1 MPGGSG
7 ALLEGFGDVAPGNV
21 LRERYRLVDVIGRGA
36 HGVTYFAEHEFLNHP
51 CVVKVL
57 PQRIRDAADSAVQR
71 LRYEARAGF
80 RVNNPHVVRVLD
92 CDVINDVWYFVM
104 EYVDGIDLGA
114 LIKEGALLGWQQ
126 AARLAIDSATGLM
139 AIHNAGLLHRDIK
152 PANLLLGADGRLRIS
167 DLGVAGMASRHAGST
182 RHSAAVGT
190 LDYAAPEMLN
200 PEAPVDARADLF
212 SLGATLYH
220 AVTGEPPFASESVFA
235 TLIDSQTRPAK
246 WPERAPANVP
256 AWFIQTILTL
266 LASDPARR
274 FASAEALRNHLARPQ
289 QQPATA
295 VAPVTPGDGVEPRG
309 LAVLPF
315 ESESGGGGDDWLG
328 FALADTLA
336 RELSRIPGT
345 YVANHEQLRAVL
357 QRPEI
362 AGVGGEGEQL
372 LAAGR
377 VVGAGTVVT
386 GRFRRGGESICFW
399 SDVRRRCRAEPERI
413 GPFQGPLSRM
423 VELQAALFGRLT
435 DLLQLNAGAAGLG
448 AAMQG
453 VALETRE
460 KFTRGKQA
468 YLQGDYETAM
478 KLAREVIEE
487 DASVIEALQYLSVCS
502 ARLGRYEEAGDY
514 HCQITS
520 VAEQRGDQ
528 QLLVEAKANMGVMY
542 YLKGEYEQ
550 AQKLYA
556 EAAEIAERL
565 GLEAERAQIHNN
577 AGFALARLGRNEEAE
592 AAFRRAVEVC
602 KGFGALAPLIGPYNG
617 LGNLLLDQQRYTE
630 ARDYYQRALT
640 LAQEIGDRTNTGI
653 SHMHL
658 GRCASLEGQFASAK
672 NEFAL
677 ALNTLEGTS
686 FWNARA
692 RTYEYMAEMN
702 LRLGDYAE
710 ALRCAEKKIE
720 LARRH
725 ANRTMEVAA
734 WRQKAEAL
742 RRSGRICEADY
753 CLVQARAAQPTGSEN
768 TDSSAVQ
775 PA

>member
-1 MPGGSG
+1 MATGAA

-51 CVVKVL
+51 CVLKIL
-57 PQRIRDAADSAVQR
+57 PQRIRDASDSAVQR

-104 EYVDGIDLGA
+104 EFVDGIDLA
-114 LIKEGALLGWQQ
+114 TLIENGVSLCWQQ
-126 AARLAIDSATGLM
+126 AAGLAIDSATGLM

-167 DLGVAGMASRHAGST
+167 DLGVAGMASRRAGGS
-182 RHSAAVGT
+182 SSPGAVGT
-190 LDYAAPEMLN
+190 LAYAAPEMLI
-200 PEAPVDARADLF
+200 PGATVDARADLF

-220 AVTGEPPFASESVFA
+220 AVTGKRPFANESVFA
-235 TLIDSQTRPAK
+235 TLINTQTRAVE
-246 WPERAPANVP
+246 WPEQAPANVP
-256 AWFIQTILTL
+256 AWFIKTILTL
-266 LASDPARR
+266 LANDPAQR

-289 QQPATA
+289 QQPATVAAPA
-295 VAPVTPGDGVEPRG
+295 VSSNGVQPRG

-315 ESESGGGGDDWLG
+315 ENESGEGADDWLG

-345 YVANHEQLRAVL
+345 YVADHEQLRAVL

-362 AGVGGEGEQL
+362 AAVGGLNEQL

-377 VVGAGTVVT
+377 VVGAGTIVT
-386 GRFRRGGESICFW
+386 GRFRRGQESICFW
-399 SDVRRRCRAEPERI
+399 SDVVRRSMPQPERI
-413 GPFQGPLSRM
+413 GPLQGPLSRM
-423 VELQAALFGRLT
+423 VELQSLLFTRLAQ
-435 DLLQLNAGAAGLG
+435 LLQLNPGAAGVG
-448 AAMQG
+448 AALPK

-468 YLQGDYETAM
+468 YLQGDYETAIR
-478 KLAREVIEE
+478 LARDVIEE
-487 DASVIEALQYLSVCS
+487 DADFIEALQYLSACS
-502 ARLGRYEEAGDY
+502 ARLGRYEEAGKY
-514 HCQITS
+514 HRQITS
-520 VAEQRGDQ
+520 LAEQRGDK

-550 AQKLYA
+550 AQRLYT
-556 EAAEIAERL
+556 EAAVIAEGL
-565 GLEAERAQIHNN
+565 GLEAERAQIYNN
-577 AGFALARLGRNEEAE
+577 AGFALARLGRSEEAE
-592 AAFRRAVEVC
+592 AAFRRAVDVC

-617 LGNLLLDQQRYTE
+617 LGNLLLDQQRYAE

-686 FWNARA
+686 FWNARTI
-692 RTYEYMAEMN
+692 TYEYMAEMN

-710 ALRCAEKKIE
+710 AVRCAEKKIE

-725 ANRTMEVAA
+725 ANRTMEAAA

-742 RRSGRICEADY
+742 RLSGRAREADE
-753 CLVQARAAQPTGSEN
+753 CLLQARAAQPTGS
-768 TDSSAVQ
+768 Q
-775 PA
+775 PADSGATEPA

>member
-1 MPGGSG
+1 MPTGAA

-21 LRERYRLVDVIGRGA
+21 LRERYRLVDVIGHGA

-51 CVVKVL
+51 CVLKIL
-57 PQRIRDAADSAVQR
+57 PQRIRDASDSAVQR

-104 EYVDGIDLGA
+104 EYVDGIDLA
-114 LIKEGALLGWQQ
+114 TLIEHGVSLCWQQ
-126 AARLAIDSATGLM
+126 AAGLAIDSATGLM

-167 DLGVAGMASRHAGST
+167 DLGVAGMASRRAGS
-182 RHSAAVGT
+182 SNSPGAVGT
-190 LDYAAPEMLN
+190 LAYAAPEMLI
-200 PEAPVDARADLF
+200 PGATVDARADLF

-220 AVTGEPPFASESVFA
+220 TVTGKRPFASESVFA
-235 TLIDSQTRPAK
+235 TLINTQTRPVQ
-246 WPERAPANVP
+246 WPEQAPANVP
-256 AWFIQTILTL
+256 AWFIKAILKL
-266 LASDPARR
+266 LANDPAQR

-289 QQPATA
+289 QQPATV
-295 VAPVTPGDGVEPRG
+295 VAPPVSSNGVQPRG

-315 ESESGGGGDDWLG
+315 ENESGEGAEDWLG

-345 YVANHEQLRAVL
+345 YVADHEQLRAVL

-362 AGVGGEGEQL
+362 AAVGGLGAQL

-377 VVGAGTVVT
+377 VVGAGTIVT
-386 GRFRRGGESICFW
+386 GRFRRGQESICFW
-399 SDVRRRCRAEPERI
+399 ADVLRRSMPQPERI

-423 VELQAALFGRLT
+423 VELQSVLFGRLAE
-435 DLLQLNAGAAGLG
+435 LLQLNPGAAGVE
-448 AAMQG
+448 AALPA

-468 YLQGDYETAM
+468 YLQGDYETAIR
-478 KLAREVIEE
+478 LVRDVIEE
-487 DASVIEALQYLSVCS
+487 DANFIEALQYLSACS
-502 ARLGRYEEAGDY
+502 ARLGRYEEAGKY
-514 HCQITS
+514 HRQITS
-520 VAEQRGDQ
+520 LAEQRGDK

-550 AQKLYA
+550 AQQLYA
-556 EAAEIAERL
+556 EAAVIAEGL
-565 GLEAERAQIHNN
+565 GLEAERAQIYNN
-577 AGFALARLGRNEEAE
+577 AGFALARLGRSEEAE
-592 AAFRRAVEVC
+592 AAFRRAVDVC

-617 LGNLLLDQQRYTE
+617 LGNLLLDQQRYAE

-686 FWNARA
+686 FWNARTI
-692 RTYEYMAEMN
+692 TYEYMAEMN

-710 ALRCAEKKIE
+710 AVRCAEKKIE

-725 ANRTMEVAA
+725 ANRTMEAAA

-742 RRSGRICEADY
+742 RLSGRVREADE
-753 CLVQARAAQPTGSEN
+753 CLLQARTAQPSGSQ
-768 TDSSAVQ
+768 TADSEATE

>member
-1 MPGGSG
+1 VVS
-7 ALLEGFGDVAPGNV
+7 ASATLLEGFSDVAPGNV
-21 LRERYRLVDVIGRGA
+21 LRERYRLVDLIGHGA

-51 CVVKVL
+51 CVVKIL
-57 PQRIRDAADSAVQR
+57 PQRIHDASDSAAQR

-104 EYVDGIDLGA
+104 EYVDGIDLAA
-114 LIKEGALLGWQQ
+114 LIEQGVLLGWQQ
-126 AARLAIDSATGLM
+126 ATRLAIDSATGLM
-139 AIHNAGLLHRDIK
+139 AIHDVGLLHRDIK

-167 DLGVAGMASRHAGST
+167 DLGIAGMLSRHTASGRSSAG
-182 RHSAAVGT
+182 VGT
-190 LDYAAPEMLN
+190 LAYAAPEMLI
-200 PEAPVDARADLF
+200 PGAAVDGRADLF

-220 AVTGEPPFASESVFA
+220 AVTGQPPFASDSVFA
-235 TLIDSQTRPAK
+235 TLIDSQTRPVQ

-256 AWFIQTILTL
+256 AWFIKTILTL
-266 LASDPARR
+266 LATDPAQR

-289 QQPATA
+289 QRPAT
-295 VAPVTPGDGVEPRG
+295 VSAPAPSSNGVEPRG

-315 ESESGGGGDDWLG
+315 ENESGGADDWLG

-345 YVANHEQLRAVL
+345 YVADHEQLRAVL
-357 QRPEI
+357 QRPEVAA
-362 AGVGGEGEQL
+362 AGARGEQL

-386 GRFRRGGESICFW
+386 GRFRRGQESICFW
-399 SDVRRRCRAEPERI
+399 SDVRRRSSSQPERI
-413 GPFQGPLSRM
+413 GPFQGPLSRL
-423 VELQAALFGRLT
+423 VELQAVLFARLV
-435 DLLQLNAGAAGLG
+435 DLLQLNMGATTLG
-448 AAMQG
+448 AAMPA

-478 KLAREVIEE
+478 RLARDVIEE
-487 DASVIEALQYLSVCS
+487 DPSVIEALQYLSACS
-502 ARLGRYEEAGDY
+502 ARLGRYAEAGDY
-514 HCQITS
+514 HQRIMAL
-520 VAEQRGDQ
+520 AEKHGDE
-528 QLLVEAKANMGVMY
+528 QLLVEAKANMGVMN
-542 YLKGEYEQ
+542 YLKGEYGQ
-550 AQKLYA
+550 AQQLYA
-556 EAAEIAERL
+556 EAAVIAERL
-565 GLEAERAQIHNN
+565 GLEAERAQIYNN
-577 AGFALARLGRNEEAE
+577 SGFALARLGRSEEAE

-602 KGFGALAPLIGPYNG
+602 KGFGALASLIGPYNG
-617 LGNLLLDQQRYTE
+617 LGNLLLEQQRYAE

-640 LAQEIGDRTNTGI
+640 LAQETGDRTNTGI

-677 ALNTLEGTS
+677 ALNTLEGIS

-692 RTYEYMAEMN
+692 ITYEYIAEMN

-710 ALRCAEKKIE
+710 AVRCAEKKIE

-742 RRSGRICEADY
+742 RRSGRPREAED
-753 CLVQARAAQPTGSEN
+753 CLAQARTAQPNELES
-768 TDSSAVQ
+768 TDSRAVQ